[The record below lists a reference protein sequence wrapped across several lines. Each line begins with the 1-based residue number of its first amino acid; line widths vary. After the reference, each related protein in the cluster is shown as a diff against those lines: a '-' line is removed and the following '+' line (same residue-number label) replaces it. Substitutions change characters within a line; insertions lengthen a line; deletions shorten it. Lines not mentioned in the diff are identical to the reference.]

1 MIQILL
7 APIKQSAVQLSGVD
21 DVNSE
26 HLWGEG
32 ALMASELD
40 FVLQ

>member
-7 APIKQSAVQLSGVD
+7 AQIKRSAVQLSGV